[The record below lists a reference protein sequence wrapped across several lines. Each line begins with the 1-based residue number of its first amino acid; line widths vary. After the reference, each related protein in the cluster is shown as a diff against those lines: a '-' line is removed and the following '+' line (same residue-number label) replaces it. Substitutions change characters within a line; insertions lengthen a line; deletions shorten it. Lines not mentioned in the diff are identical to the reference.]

1 MLRQVLMEIIMRLK
15 LAALLLAASCLPA
28 AAQSIITH
36 PGGANALAVQGSI
49 TALRGTA
56 HVTEGAEGTYIHLDV
71 PGATRTV
78 TGFIPFGDKSTFRN
92 IDSIEGRTV
101 VIAGVVVL
109 DGGAEIVMT
118 DPAQL
123 AVIG

>member
-1 MLRQVLMEIIMRLK
+1 MRFK
-15 LAALLLAASCLPA
+15 LAALVLAASCIPA
-28 AAQSIITH
+28 IAQPAITH

-49 TALRGTA
+49 SALRGTA
-56 HVTEGAEGTYIHLDV
+56 HVVEGAQGTYIHLEI
-71 PGATRTV
+71 PGATRTIV
-78 TGFIPFGDKSTFRN
+78 GFIPFGDEPTFSN
-92 IDSIEGRTV
+92 LKDAEGRTV

-118 DPAQL
+118 DPNQL